1 MILKASQRSGAKQL
15 ATHLLKTEENEHVE
29 VHELRGFM
37 ADNLQ
42 GALKEIQAVSQGTR
56 CKQFMF
62 SLSLNPPQT
71 ENVPIKHFEN
81 ALADI
86 EKELGLEGQPRV
98 VLFHEKEGRR
108 HAHCVWSRI
117 DTEVMKAINLP
128 HYKYKLRD
136 ISKQLYLKHGWQ
148 MPRGLIDSKKRDPRN
163 FTLAEWQQAKRM
175 NEDPKT
181 IKSLFQECWA
191 VSDSGKAFTQA
202 LKERGF
208 YLARGDRRG
217 FVAVD
222 YRGEVFSLSRWVGV
236 KAKELKNRLGDPK
249 KLPGITQ
256 VKDEIAKNMTQI
268 LEIHIKEVHQ
278 KIEKKKEPLLKTKQ
292 AMRDHHRKY
301 RASLKEK
308 QKERWNQE
316 TIERS
321 KRLPRGL
328 KAIWFRVTG
337 KYQKIRRQNERKTEQ
352 CRVRDRR
359 EMQSLIERQLKER
372 QKLQTQIRYGFK
384 EYNNELFELK
394 QDISR
399 YIGMAEKVS
408 VHEKSRNIGYEFEN
422 NNEHDR

>member
-278 KIEKKKEPLLKTKQ
+278 KIEKKKDP
-292 AMRDHHRKY
+292 
-301 RASLKEK
+301 
-308 QKERWNQE
+308 N
-316 TIERS
+316 
-321 KRLPRGL
+321 
-328 KAIWFRVTG
+328 
-337 KYQKIRRQNERKTEQ
+337 
-352 CRVRDRR
+352 
-359 EMQSLIERQLKER
+359 
-372 QKLQTQIRYGFK
+372 
-384 EYNNELFELK
+384 
-394 QDISR
+394 
-399 YIGMAEKVS
+399 
-408 VHEKSRNIGYEFEN
+408 
-422 NNEHDR
+422 